1 MEGCGWSDGQGML
14 CLCADACAMSAIVN
28 ALALEPK
35 SVSVHCG
42 IVNEWRRDEQSPEM
56 DMEDTPD
63 R

>member
-42 IVNEWRRDEQSPEM
+42 IVNEWRRDEQRWR
-56 DMEDTPD
+56 THQTD
-63 R
+63 RE